1 MDKLRDR
8 VAIVTGGPRGIGSAI
23 AVAFAA
29 EDADVVIADRLDEVV
44 AAPVVGQ
51 IEAAGRKA
59 LFVSTDVSDEEL
71 VQAMVDRTYE
81 EFGDVDILV
90 YNAGTVSQSFFREM
104 SEQAGYV
111 SGQLIVADGARSL
124 AGLT

>member
-1 MDKLRDR
+1 M
-8 VAIVTGGPRGIGSAI
+8 
-23 AVAFAA
+23 
-29 EDADVVIADRLDEVV
+29 IADRLDEDV
-44 AAPVVGQ
+44 AAPVVEQ

-59 LFVSTDVSDEEL
+59 LFVSTDVSDEVL
-71 VQAMVDRTYE
+71 VRAMVDRTYE

-90 YNAGTVSQSFFREM
+90 YNAGAVSQSFFHEV

>member
-1 MDKLRDR
+1 MRSRSHL
-8 VAIVTGGPRGIGSAI
+8 
-23 AVAFAA
+23 AA
-29 EDADVVIADRLDEVV
+29 EDADVVIADRLDEDV

-71 VQAMVDRTYE
+71 VRAMVDRTYE

-90 YNAGTVSQSFFREM
+90 YNAGTVSQSFFHEV

-111 SGQLIVADGARSL
+111 SGQLIVAAGAR
-124 AGLT
+124 